1 VIPRTA
7 LLATI
12 TRQLAVAAVVA
23 GTPGIGVT
31 DPLPRNWP
39 LPPSELEHRF
49 EREPFT
55 ITEVESVGAASTGA
69 LKLELRF
76 ADGKAIDV
84 KWKAV
89 REDALDHWN
98 NSPRRELASYRIQQF
113 FLDEHDYV
121 VPTCAL
127 RCIAV
132 DAYGPIQAN
141 AKPTLENSRCV
152 LGLLSVWLK
161 DVDAPEPFFDRERF
175 ARDERYARGL
185 ADLNLLTYLIDHRD
199 GKRTN
204 LLTSTDE
211 TDPRSFSVDNGISFE
226 SFPWN
231 MDATNWNELHVPWL
245 RKQSVDR
252 LRGVDAARLAELG
265 VVAELVTDQ
274 NGVLRLTEPGANMTP
289 HHGVRVKDGRIQ
301 IGLTGEGIDE
311 LRKRIAK
318 LLRRVDDGEI
328 PVR

>member
-1 VIPRTA
+1 MFLRPA
-7 LLATI
+7 LLAKI
-12 TRQLAVAAVVA
+12 ARSLVIAAVVA
-23 GTPGIGVT
+23 GAPRTAVA

-39 LPPSELEHRF
+39 LPPSELQRRF

-69 LKLELRF
+69 VKLELRF

-98 NSPRRELASYRIQQF
+98 NSPRRELAAYRIQQL

-127 RCIAV
+127 RCIPL
-132 DAYGPIQAN
+132 DAYGPIRTDAS
-141 AKPTLENSRCV
+141 PTLENTRCV

-175 ARDERYARGL
+175 ARDAPYARGL

-204 LLTSTDE
+204 LLTSTDAS
-211 TDPRSFSVDNGISFE
+211 DPRSFSVDNGISFE

-231 MDATNWNELHVPWL
+231 MEATNWNELHVPWL

-252 LRGVDAARLAELG
+252 LRRVDAARLAELG
-265 VVAELVTDQ
+265 VVAELAADE
-274 NGVLRLTEPGANMTP
+274 NGILQLTQPSANTTP
-289 HHGVRVKDGRIQ
+289 HHGVRLKDGWIQ
-301 IGLTGEGIDE
+301 LGLTGAGIAE
-311 LRKRIAK
+311 VRKRIEK
-318 LLRRVDDGEI
+318 LLRRVDEGEI
-328 PVR
+328 AVR